1 MAILLYLDTL
11 GILLSFV
18 AHVSLLVGVS
28 LPFGKMAIAL
38 NVGIGVVL
46 GARLVVT
53 KELRQG
59 KDWFFDKSLK
69 GVCPRWLKL
78 AIGVIVVYGLVAG
91 GIALAGF
98 FRMLSVGMT
107 TEDSLIADRQ
117 LYIGVFTLLMAC
129 YALEFLLMYLYNI
142 VRETRFR
149 KLRSEGVVY

>member
-1 MAILLYLDTL
+1 MLVLLYLDAV
-11 GILLSFV
+11 GVLLSFI
-18 AHVSLLVGVS
+18 AHLSLLLGVS

-69 GVCPRWLKL
+69 GICPRWLKL

-91 GIALAGF
+91 SIALAGF
-98 FRMLSVGMT
+98 FPMLSVDMT
-107 TEDSLIADRQ
+107 TEDSLVASRK
-117 LYIGVFTLLMAC
+117 LHIGVFTLLMVC
-129 YALEFLLMYLYNI
+129 YAIEFLLMYSYNI
-142 VRETRFR
+142 VRKTRLQ
-149 KLRSEGVVY
+149 KLSSEGLVY

>member
-18 AHVSLLVGVS
+18 AHLSLLVGVS

-78 AIGVIVVYGLVAG
+78 AIGVIIVYGLVA
-91 GIALAGF
+91 AGF
-98 FRMLSVGMT
+98 FRILSVGMT

-142 VRETRFR
+142 VRETRLR
-149 KLRSEGVVY
+149 KLRSEGLVY